1 MRSIWCSM
9 SGVNPAQENK
19 NGVGQNKYWV
29 EVAVNFVLTLKKKN
43 WATYPIHFVTHKAL
57 PWHCQKLSCIP
68 MSLYI
73 KLHEGLSALFN
84 ITTQMPSTV
93 PGIEPSGELNDS
105 YDHYPDHFSSP
116 SPYLAKS

>member
-1 MRSIWCSM
+1 M

-19 NGVGQNKYWV
+19 KGVGAKQ
-29 EVAVNFVLTLKKKN
+29 TLSRSCSKLCSYFKKKKIQ
-43 WATYPIHFVTHKAL
+43 PLILFILSLIKHF
-57 PWHCQKLSCIP
+57 LSISKNCLASP

-84 ITTQMPSTV
+84 ITTQTPSTV
-93 PGIEPSGELNDS
+93 PDIEPSGELNDS
-105 YDHYPDHFSSP
+105 YDDYPDYFSSP

>member
-1 MRSIWCSM
+1 M

-19 NGVGQNKYWV
+19 KGVGAKQILSRGRSKLCSY
-29 EVAVNFVLTLKKKN
+29 FKKKKN
-43 WATYPIHFVTHKAL
+43 SATYPIHFVTHKAL